1 MKRFV
6 TIGII
11 SIFFLYGLV
20 LLSTF
25 NIPGIN
31 HSVFLRNKFKK
42 ARLYAGIGALFTREV
57 TLDNYATSYRFYQNG
72 KWQNWQELE
81 MPLFNSYINEVN
93 FTSLKHNRL
102 DIHLSQKLYF
112 SGYKPNPKSFFQ
124 SVPFSSFLKH
134 LIEVHNHNQKPDSI
148 AVIYK
153 VEDQKTR
160 INKQLLTFKCKP

>member
-1 MKRFV
+1 MV

-31 HSVFLRNKFKK
+31 HSFFLKNKFIK

-57 TLDNYATSYRFYQNG
+57 TLDNYVTSYRFYQNG
-72 KWQNWQELE
+72 KWQNWKELE
-81 MPLFNSYINEVN
+81 KPLFNAYINDAN
-93 FTSLKHNRL
+93 LTSLKHNRL

-112 SGYKPNPKSFFQ
+112 SGYQPDPQSFFQ
-124 SVPFSSFLKH
+124 SVPYQSFLKH
-134 LIEVHNHNQKPDSI
+134 LIEVHHQHQKPDSI
-148 AVIYK
+148 AVVY
-153 VEDQKTR
+153 R
-160 INKQLLTFKCKP
+160 INYQQTNKSKALLAFKCKP